1 MPSKVVALILL
12 PLALPESSHLPTLFQ
27 CLILSDIKILAHPMG
42 KKWYFLLT
50 YLSQGTEMCYVHKL
64 VNFVADLNEK
74 SRTARQAHVFYLKVS

>member
-1 MPSKVVALILL
+1 
-12 PLALPESSHLPTLFQ
+12 
-27 CLILSDIKILAHPMG
+27 MG